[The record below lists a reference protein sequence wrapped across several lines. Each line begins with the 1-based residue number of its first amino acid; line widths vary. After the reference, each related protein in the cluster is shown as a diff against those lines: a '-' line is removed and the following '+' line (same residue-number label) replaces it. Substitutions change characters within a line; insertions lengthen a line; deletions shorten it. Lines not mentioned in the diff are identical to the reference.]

1 MQYLSDSNWW
11 SKRYHKGKGISR
23 NRVWMPLGST
33 LVQKNVL
40 FLSYSNIK
48 LILENFFIFLVQ
60 CIFSSTIPFFHPL
73 SLNGSN
79 LTETLETVHYGTF
92 RSSIWKYTRSSPDN
106 VNNCNNN
113 WILYNWVEDRLLYC
127 SLFFNERIILQSNVR
142 RIDWNLSEYSNT
154 NLTKTL
160 LFGNTLYNVITNT
173 LILSAISTIS
183 CQYQGLKSF

>member
-1 MQYLSDSNWW
+1 
-11 SKRYHKGKGISR
+11 
-23 NRVWMPLGST
+23 MPLGST
-33 LVQKNVL
+33 LIQKNVL
-40 FLSYSNIK
+40 FLSYSYLK
-48 LILENFFIFLVQ
+48 LILEKIFIFLGQ
-60 CIFSSTIPFFHPL
+60 CVFSSTIPFFHPL

-79 LTETLETVHYGTF
+79 LTETLETVYYGTF
-92 RSSIWKYTRSSPDN
+92 RSGIWKYTTSSPDN

-113 WILYNWVEDRLLYC
+113 WILYKWVEDWLLYC